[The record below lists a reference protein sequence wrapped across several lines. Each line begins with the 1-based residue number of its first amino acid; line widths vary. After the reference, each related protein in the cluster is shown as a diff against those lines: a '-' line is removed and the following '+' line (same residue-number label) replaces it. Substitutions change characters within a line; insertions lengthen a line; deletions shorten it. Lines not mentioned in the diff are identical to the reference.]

1 MVYMVCVCVR
11 LSIDQNKLQNG
22 QKLREAVQKKIR
34 EAIKKKGR
42 RPKKKEGIK
51 KREGIK
57 KNINEHL
64 AADFVGS

>member
-1 MVYMVCVCVR
+1 VR
-11 LSIDQNKLQNG
+11 LSIDQNKLKNG

-34 EAIKKKGR
+34 EAIKKNGRHPKKGR
-42 RPKKKEGIK
+42 HQ

-57 KNINEHL
+57 TNINEHL